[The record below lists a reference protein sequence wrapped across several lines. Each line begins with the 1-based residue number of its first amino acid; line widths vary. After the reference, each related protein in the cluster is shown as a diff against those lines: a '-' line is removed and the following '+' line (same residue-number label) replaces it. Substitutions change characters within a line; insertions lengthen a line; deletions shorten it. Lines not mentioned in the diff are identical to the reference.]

1 MVDVII
7 LGAGVIG
14 AFIAREIAR
23 YNLDVLVLDKENDVG
38 NVTSMANSA
47 IIHSGYDPLPHTLK
61 AKFNVLGNKM
71 YDQVAKE
78 LDVKFIRTGSMTVA
92 TTKEHLK
99 VLEDLK
105 KRAFENGVE
114 VCLLTKKEALE
125 KEPHL
130 NDSILGALYCPT
142 AIPSLQMC

>member
-14 AFIAREIAR
+14 AFIAREIAK
-23 YNLDVLVLDKENDVG
+23 YDLDVLVLDKENDVG

-92 TTKEHLK
+92 TTKEHLEM
-99 VLEDLK
+99 LEDLK
-105 KRAFENGVE
+105 KRAHENGVE
-114 VCLLTKKEALE
+114 VCL
-125 KEPHL
+125 
-130 NDSILGALYCPT
+130 
-142 AIPSLQMC
+142 